1 MERMYQITNKLL
13 FPVLLVLLFPL
24 GTWAH
29 PGIGIVKDSKGV
41 IYYTDL
47 KQVWKIEPN
56 GKKQV
61 VVPGVHT
68 HELYIDSLDRL
79 FGEHLWYNG
88 ERLDTWGHYV
98 WRLDPNGVMDTVI
111 GPEAGFLENYS
122 FVRDAKGNMYWVE
135 RFTVSRFKKKAPDG
149 TIATLTEGKYKDVR
163 WLHATPAGVLY
174 FIDLAN
180 LYKIDP
186 SGKISLLAKDVSQKS
201 LAFAGTGRAHMLF
214 GIWTD
219 KQDNVYVANYSG
231 QVIKRIKP
239 DGTIENVASSKAPW
253 GPTGGVFD
261 DENNLWVLECSY
273 TNDVRVRKVAPS
285 ELGRQQRGTMVFY
298 NYLLPF
304 LMGVSILVLVF
315 LLLRKG
321 WKRLHAQAG

>member
-1 MERMYQITNKLL
+1 MSQITNKLL
-13 FPVLLVLLFPL
+13 YRLLLVLLFPL

-29 PGIGIVKDSKGV
+29 PGIGIVKDSKGA

-47 KQVWKIEPN
+47 KQVWKIAPD
-56 GKKQV
+56 GKKHV

-88 ERLDTWGHYV
+88 ERLNTWGHYV
-98 WRLDPNGVMDTVI
+98 WRLDPNGALDTVN

-135 RFTVSRFKKKAPDG
+135 RYTVSRFKKKAPDG
-149 TIATLTEGKYKDVR
+149 SLTTLAEGKYENVK
-163 WLHATPAGVLY
+163 WLHVTTIGVLY
-174 FIDLAN
+174 FLDQGD

-186 SGKISLLAKDVSQKS
+186 SGKTSRLAKDVSQKS
-201 LAFAGTGRAHMLF
+201 HAFAGTARNHMLF
-214 GIWTD
+214 GVWTD

-231 QVIKRIKP
+231 QVVKRVKP
-239 DGTIENVASSKAPW
+239 DGTIENMVYSKAPW
-253 GPTGGVFD
+253 APTGGVFD
-261 DENNLWVLECSY
+261 DKGNLWVLECSF
-273 TNDVRVRKVAPS
+273 TNDVRVRKVGPS
-285 ELGRQQRGTMVFY
+285 ELDGQQRNTVVFK

-304 LMGVSILVLVF
+304 LIGVSILVMVL
-315 LLLRKG
+315 LLLRKRWRRFG
-321 WKRLHAQAG
+321 TQAG

>member
-1 MERMYQITNKLL
+1 MERMFRITNKLL
-13 FPVLLVLLFPL
+13 YLILFVLWLPL

-29 PGIGIVKDSKGV
+29 PGIGIVKDSKGA

-47 KQVWKIEPN
+47 KQVWKIAAD

-98 WRLDPNGVMDTVI
+98 WRLDPSGVLDTVLS
-111 GPEAGFLENYS
+111 PEEGFLENYS
-122 FVRDAKGNMYWVE
+122 FVRDAMGNMYWVE
-135 RFTVSRFKKKAPDG
+135 RFSISRFKKKAPDG
-149 TIATLTEGKYKDVR
+149 SLTTLAEGNFEDVK
-163 WLHATPAGVLY
+163 WLHATPTGVLH
-174 FIDLAN
+174 FIDRGN

-186 SGKISLLAKDVSQKS
+186 SGRISLLAKDISQKS
-201 LAFAGTGRAHMLF
+201 LAFAGTGRNHMLF
-214 GIWTD
+214 GVWTD

-231 QVIKRIKP
+231 QVVKRVKP
-239 DGTIENVASSKAPW
+239 DGTIENVVFSKAPW
-253 GPTGGVFD
+253 APTGGVFD
-261 DENNLWVLECSY
+261 DNGNLWVLECSY
-273 TNDVRVRKVAPS
+273 TNEVRVRKVAPS
-285 ELGRQQRGTMVFY
+285 KLGVQQRSTAVFY
-298 NYLLPF
+298 NCLLPF
-304 LMGVSILVLVF
+304 LIGVGILVMVF

-321 WKRLHAQAG
+321 WKRLPAQAG